1 MSRNSK
7 FINCLVTSL
16 LLVALSS
23 CGGSDRYSSDSIDSS
38 DASYSSETRQ
48 SQATADLPTQTNSAG
63 FVAKLVGGA
72 TFDSSIVLAKQPLA
86 LWFWA
91 PG

>member
-7 FINCLVTSL
+7 FIKCLVTSL
-16 LLVALSS
+16 LLVTLSS
-23 CGGSDRYSSDSIDSS
+23 CGGSDSYSIDSS

-48 SQATADLPTQTNSAG
+48 TQATSDLPTRTNSAG